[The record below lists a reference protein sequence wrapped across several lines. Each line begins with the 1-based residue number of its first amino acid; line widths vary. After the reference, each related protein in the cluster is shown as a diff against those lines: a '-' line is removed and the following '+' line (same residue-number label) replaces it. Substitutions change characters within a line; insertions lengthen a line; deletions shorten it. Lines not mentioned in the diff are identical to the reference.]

1 MRKYLNIKTFFA
13 KGYLANWSGD
23 FLVIKNIK
31 NTVVWTYA
39 ISDLNG
45 KEIIG
50 IFYKKE
56 LQKQI
61 RTNLE

>member
-13 KGYLANWSGD
+13 KAYLANWSGD

-31 NTVVWTYA
+31 NTVLWTYA